1 MQSGRAA
8 GSSWRR
14 RESVTA
20 YLFVAPAVVLVGLF
34 GLFPVLFTVYVSLF
48 KWRIRRDTFV
58 GLANYAELFGSAVP
72 LLLLLAGIGCL
83 VAGVALFRLAGARRS
98 PAASPALRRG
108 PSLLLRAAGCVGIAG
123 GAALLAWSL
132 PAMYA
137 VGSTEMLDSLRVT
150 VWYSVGTV
158 PVQLAAGL
166 VLAVLINQRI
176 PGRQAFRVVYLL
188 PYVVP
193 TVASAAVFERLFSLR
208 PESLANQV
216 MKLVGLPEQQWLQEA
231 SGIFS
236 LFSGGRLPLESA
248 SPLGAYWLSW
258 AQGPSLALVSI
269 MLYSWWFFVGYYALI
284 YTNGLSSIPRQ
295 LYEAAEVDGASK
307 VSSFFRITIPLLS
320 PTTHFLTLL
329 GVIGT
334 FKAFNHL
341 YVLRTSGAR
350 GTTDAQSIY
359 IFFEFFRKQRFG
371 FAAALSLVLFAIVIG
386 LTVMQRRISERSVNY
401 GD

>member
-1 MQSGRAA
+1 
-8 GSSWRR
+8 
-14 RESVTA
+14 
-20 YLFVAPAVVLVGLF
+20 VGL
-34 GLFPVLFTVYVSLF
+34 
-48 KWRIRRDTFV
+48 
-58 GLANYAELFGSAVP
+58 
-72 LLLLLAGIGCL
+72 
-83 VAGVALFRLAGARRS
+83 
-98 PAASPALRRG
+98 
-108 PSLLLRAAGCVGIAG
+108 AG
-123 GAALLAWSL
+123 GAALLLWSL

-137 VGSTEMLDSLRVT
+137 VGSKEMLDSLRVT

-193 TVASAAVFERLFSLR
+193 SVASAAVFERLFSLR

-236 LFSGGRLPLESA
+236 LFSGGRIPLESA
-248 SPLGAYWLSW
+248 NPLAAYWLTW

-269 MLYSWWFFVGYYALI
+269 MFFSWWVFVGYYALI
-284 YTNGLSSIPRQ
+284 YTNGLSNIPRQ

-307 VSSFFRITIPLLS
+307 VTSFLHITIPLLS
-320 PTTHFLTLL
+320 PTTYFLTLL

-341 YVLRTSGAR
+341 YVLRTPAAR
-350 GTTDAQSIY
+350 GTVDAQSIY

-371 FAAALSLVLFAIVIG
+371 YAAALSLVLFAIVIG
-386 LTVMQRRISERSVNY
+386 LTVMQRRISERSVHY